1 MKRFV
6 VLHSTDTVATATADL
21 AAGTI
26 IDLGTRSVALIQ
38 AIPFGHKFALEFIA
52 HGATV
57 VKYGQAIGIATA
69 PISAGAHVHTH
80 NVASSRGRGD
90 TAVQSRQFAAQKQ
103 VQILTRNSDADA
115 SCTITGWRR
124 SIGRFGIRNHVLV
137 IPTSVCA
144 SEVASRIASAVPGA
158 VATPH
163 QHGCCQVGVDQEQT
177 IRILIG
183 IGANP
188 NVGAVLVVSLGCEGI
203 TAARISEGIKQAGTP
218 VEALVIQESGG
229 TSASIT
235 KGIQIL
241 QRFVPILAA
250 MPKTTASVSEL
261 VLGLECGGSDASSG
275 LVANPA
281 LGIASDRLVAAGGT
295 SILSETTELIGAEH
309 LLSPR
314 CPDPAVAKDLGRMV
328 AECEKRAL
336 ATGCDLRGSQ
346 PTPGNIAG
354 GLTSIEEKSLGC
366 IHKAGEAPILST
378 LEAGER
384 PKSVGLHFMDTPGQD
399 IESITSMLAGGA
411 NIIVFTT
418 GRGTPTGSP
427 IAPVIK
433 TTANAR
439 TAQVMK
445 ENIDADLSGV
455 VDGNMSLD
463 QAGDLLWRQM
473 LAAANGQ
480 ETCAEKNGHREF
492 AITRIGPTF

>member
-6 VLHSTDTVATATADL
+6 VLHPTDTVATATSDL
-21 AAGTI
+21 AAGTT
-26 IDLGTRSVALIQ
+26 IDLGARSLVLVQ
-38 AIPFGHKFALEFIA
+38 AIPFGHKFALELIPV
-52 HGATV
+52 GATV
-57 VKYGQAIGIATA
+57 IKYGQAIGIATA
-69 PISAGAHVHTH
+69 SIPPGAHVHTH

-90 TAVQSRQFAAQKQ
+90 TAVQSRQIAAHKQ
-103 VQILTRNSDADA
+103 ESIPARNADTDAV
-115 SCTITGWRR
+115 CTITGWRR
-124 SIGRFGIRNHVLV
+124 SNGLFGIRNHVLV
-137 IPTSVCA
+137 IPTSVCS
-144 SEVASRIASAVPGA
+144 SEVASRIAAAVPGA
-158 VATPH
+158 VAIPH
-163 QHGCCQVGVDQEQT
+163 QHGCCQVGADQEQS
-177 IRILIG
+177 IRLLIG

-203 TAARISEGIKQAGTP
+203 TAARIRDGIAQTGTP

-235 KGIQIL
+235 KGIGIL
-241 QRFVPILAA
+241 QRFVPMVAA
-250 MPKTTASVSEL
+250 LPKSTAAVSEL
-261 VLGLECGGSDASSG
+261 VLGLECGGSDATSG

-281 LGIASDRLVAAGGT
+281 LGFASDRLVAVGGT

-314 CPDPAVAKDLGRMV
+314 CASPIVAKELLHMV
-328 AECEKRAL
+328 EACEQRAL

-354 GLTSIEEKSLGC
+354 GLSSIEEKSLGC

-384 PKSVGLHFMDTPGQD
+384 PNSVGLHFMDTPGQD

-411 NIIVFTT
+411 TIIVFTT